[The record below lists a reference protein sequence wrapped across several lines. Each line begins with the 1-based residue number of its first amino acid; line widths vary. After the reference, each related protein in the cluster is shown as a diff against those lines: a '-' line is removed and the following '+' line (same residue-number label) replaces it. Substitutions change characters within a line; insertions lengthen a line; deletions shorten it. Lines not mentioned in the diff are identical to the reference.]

1 MSGPVPAGEL
11 EVGVLGPLEVAVG
24 GSPVDLGGP
33 RQQIVLAVLAL
44 EANRP
49 VPVSRLMD
57 AVYGADPPS
66 TSRVQVQICVSA
78 LRRLFAAHGC
88 GNDLIAT
95 RAQGYALQVP
105 EAQVDLRRFADLVAQ
120 GRRFRDER
128 RLERAVECY
137 RRALAQWR
145 GPALDGLVNPML
157 RPAADQLDEQR
168 ISLVEDCVELE
179 LHLGRHRD
187 LVAELTGLVEQH
199 PMRERLHGQ
208 LMLALY
214 RSQRQAEALEV
225 YRRARRTLV
234 DELGIEPGADLQRL
248 EQDILTGNARLRPP
262 EPSEPLHTDSIRT
275 DSPRSESAQSE
286 SVRSEA
292 VPPTAVG
299 PVPPASAAPGL
310 LPTDIADFTGRT
322 DQAETIE
329 RHLAET
335 PEDRAR
341 LAVPVLVASG
351 MAGVGKTTLAVHV
364 GHRLSNRYPD
374 GQLFIDLR
382 GQTTRPV
389 DPSRVLERFLRVLGV
404 PGTALPETL
413 EERAEMYR
421 HLLSGRRILVVLDNA
436 GNEGQVLPLLPG
448 AASAAV
454 LVTSRSR
461 LAGLPGAGHVEVGL
475 LDPLHSVEL
484 LSRVAGPE
492 RVRAEPA
499 EAAELAELCGHLPLA
514 LRVAGA
520 RLATRP
526 QWTVSQLAERL
537 RNETRRLNELNH
549 GVLGI
554 RASISLTYDSLP
566 EQARRLFR
574 RLALLDFPHFSGWV
588 AAALLDQPGSEAQD
602 VLDGIADAHLLEITG
617 SGRGVH
623 SQYRF
628 HDLIRAFAR
637 ERLADE
643 EPAAEHG
650 PALARALGALLFLAS
665 AAHRTCY
672 GTEHR
677 HLRSDARRW
686 PVPER
691 LTEELVSEPITW
703 LERERLSMLAAVRQ
717 AAGAGLVALSWDL
730 AQHAVTLYET
740 RGYFD
745 DWRETHTIALDAA
758 HRAGDQH
765 GQAVLSYS
773 FGSLFDA
780 QRRFTEAQPFLDT
793 ALDLF
798 RSTGNEGAQAHV
810 LLHVAVIDRLG
821 GHLDDAVTRCRQA
834 LAIFQ
839 RAGDLVHSAYALH
852 NLAAIEL
859 QSGNPDA
866 AHRVLTEAL
875 ELSRRGGSRRIEAQ
889 VLHRL
894 GETHLHRDEPLPAV
908 DAYAAAL
915 ATVEDTGDPIGRA
928 FALCGLGT
936 AQLRTGNVT
945 ESETT
950 LHDALRAATTVG
962 DRLCEA
968 HVLLVLGELDLARDE
983 PRAATT
989 YLRRALELFREIGAP
1004 PFVSRTL
1011 DLLTRAERGPAD
1023 G

>member
-1 MSGPVPAGEL
+1 MSVPLPAGDPV
-11 EVGVLGPLEVAVG
+11 VGVLGPLEVTVDG
-24 GSPVDLGGP
+24 NPVDLGGP
-33 RQQIVLAVLAL
+33 RQQVVLAALAL

-49 VPVSRLMD
+49 VPVSRLLD
-57 AVYGADPPS
+57 IVYGAAPPS

-78 LRRLFAAHGC
+78 LRRLFAEHGC
-88 GNDLIAT
+88 GDDVIAT
-95 RAQGYALQVP
+95 RSQGYALQVP
-105 EAQVDLRRFADLVAQ
+105 DTQVDLRRFGDLAAQ

-128 RLERAVECY
+128 RLDRAVECY

-145 GPALDGLVNPML
+145 GPALDGLVNPLL
-157 RPAADQLDEQR
+157 RPAADRLDEQR
-168 ISLVEDCVELE
+168 ISLIEDCVELE
-179 LHLGRHRD
+179 LELGRHHD
-187 LVAELTGLVEQH
+187 LIAELTALVEEH

-214 RSQRQAEALEV
+214 RSQRQAEALVV
-225 YRRARRTLV
+225 YRRARRALV
-234 DELGIEPGADLQRL
+234 DELGIEPGTELQRL
-248 EQDILTGNARLRPP
+248 EQDILTGNARLDPP
-262 EPSEPLHTDSIRT
+262 EPAEPPRT
-275 DSPRSESAQSE
+275 GPAQP
-286 SVRSEA
+286 A
-292 VPPTAVG
+292 ATGPLL
-299 PVPPASAAPGL
+299 PVPAAPRL
-310 LPTDIADFTGRT
+310 LPTDIADFTGRAE
-322 DQAETIE
+322 QAEAIE
-329 RHLAET
+329 RHLT
-335 PEDRAR
+335 GTREDRTR

-364 GHRLSNRYPD
+364 AHRLSDRYVD

-389 DPSRVLERFLRVLGV
+389 DPNRVLERFLRVLGV

-421 HLLSGRRILVVLDNA
+421 HLVSGRRILVVLDNA
-436 GNEGQVLPLLPG
+436 NDEGQVLPLLPG
-448 AASAAV
+448 TPSAAV

-461 LAGLPGAGHVEVGL
+461 LAGLPGTGHVEVGL
-475 LDPLHSVEL
+475 LDPHHSVEL
-484 LSRVAGPE
+484 LTSVAGPE
-492 RVRAEPA
+492 RMRTEPA
-499 EAAELAELCGHLPLA
+499 AAAELAELCGHLPLA

-526 QWTVSQLAERL
+526 QWAVSQLVERL
-537 RNETRRLNELNH
+537 GNETRRLNELNH

-588 AAALLDQPGSEAQD
+588 AAALLDQPGTAAQD
-602 VLDGIADAHLLEITG
+602 VLDDIADAHLLETTG
-617 SGRGVH
+617 SARGVH

-637 ERLADE
+637 ERLAAE
-643 EPAAEHG
+643 EPVVDQG
-650 PALARALGALLFLAS
+650 PALARALGALLCLAD
-665 AAHRTCY
+665 AAHRACY
-672 GTEHR
+672 GVEHR
-677 HLRSDARRW
+677 DLRSDAPRW

-691 LTEELVSEPITW
+691 LAEELVSEPIAW

-717 AAGAGLVALSWDL
+717 AAGAGFTELSWDL
-730 AQHAVTLYET
+730 AQQAVTLYEA

-758 HRAGDQH
+758 RRAGDRH

-780 QRRFTEAQPFLDT
+780 QRRFSESRRFLDV

-798 RSTGNEGAQAHV
+798 GSTGNDAGRAHA
-810 LLHVAVIDRLG
+810 LQHMAIIDRLG
-821 GHLDDAVTRCRQA
+821 GHLEDAMARCRQA

-839 RAGDLVHSAYALH
+839 RAGDLVYSAYVLH

-859 QSGNPDA
+859 QAGNPNE

-875 ELSRRGGSRRIEAQ
+875 DLSRRGGSRRIEAQ
-889 VLHRL
+889 VLYRL
-894 GETHLHRDEPLPAV
+894 GETHLHLDEPLSAV
-908 DAYAAAL
+908 DAYTAAL
-915 ATVEDTGDPIGRA
+915 AAVEDTADPIGRA

-936 AQLRTGNVT
+936 ALLRAGKVDR
-945 ESETT
+945 SETT
-950 LHDALRAATTVG
+950 LREALRAAATVG

-968 HVLLVLGELDLARDE
+968 RALLGLGEFDLARDE
-983 PRAATT
+983 PRAATA
-989 YLRRALELFREIGAP
+989 YLRRALELFRDIGTP

-1011 DLLTRAERGPAD
+1011 DLLARAERANLPPAD
-1023 G
+1023 A